1 LSDINTAAAWAIFL
15 AKRRAAKEVMPDDL
29 LLGCLCALSRFGVAK
44 LGYLTFDLAV
54 HGVDYTELPTRPAA
68 KVAYSN
74 AVVEIFDQAA
84 KVARADGGGA
94 VRLEHVLVAFAN
106 EESGLMGKLRREFQI
121 DSAMWRAAA
130 AELGLPTLEMSDARA
145 RQAMAWDYLTPE
157 EAAEALNIHV
167 QTLRAYV
174 RSGKVPALRLAG
186 ERAIRIRRADLDKLL
201 EPLTPDS

>member
-1 LSDINTAAAWAIFL
+1 VSDINTAAAWAIFL
-15 AKRRAAKEVMPDDL
+15 AKSREAKEVMPDDL

-44 LGYLTFDLAV
+44 LGCWTFDLAV
-54 HGVDYTELPTRPAA
+54 HGVDYTELPARPAT

-74 AVVEIFDQAA
+74 AVVQIFDRAA
-84 KVARADGGGA
+84 KVARADGGGV
-94 VRLEHVLVAFAN
+94 VRLEHVLVAFVN

-121 DSAMWRAAA
+121 DSGTWRAAA
-130 AELGLPTLEMSDARA
+130 AELGLPTLEGSEARA
-145 RQAMAWDYLTPE
+145 KQAMAWDYLTPE
-157 EAAEALNIHV
+157 EAAESLNIHV
-167 QTLRAYV
+167 QTLRGYV